1 MMLVVITIVHTAD
14 SKQQL
19 DSDTA
24 AILSGTGTSR
34 LARLKYQQ
42 MDALNT
48 ALPYGVRKIDAVR
61 TLTTDSLSIFTP
73 FRAQEI
79 CHTNGV
85 YFGQNPISKNLI
97 VIINR
102 RNLLNGNA
110 MILGV
115 SGSGSGKS
123 FICKNEFVGLILADV
138 ITGFRVSAR
147 AKSRRR
153 RRMKSA

>member
-1 MMLVVITIVHTAD
+1 MLSIDIIPLSMDEAIQEVENKLLGIDTNIANWQRRQNENNNFSAMIPFDMMQQRTETEEFLNDITTNDQRMMLVVITIVHTAD

-79 CHTNGV
+79 SCSTAT
-85 YFGQNPISKNLI
+85 P
-97 VIINR
+97 
-102 RNLLNGNA
+102 
-110 MILGV
+110 
-115 SGSGSGKS
+115 
-123 FICKNEFVGLILADV
+123 
-138 ITGFRVSAR
+138 
-147 AKSRRR
+147 
-153 RRMKSA
+153 